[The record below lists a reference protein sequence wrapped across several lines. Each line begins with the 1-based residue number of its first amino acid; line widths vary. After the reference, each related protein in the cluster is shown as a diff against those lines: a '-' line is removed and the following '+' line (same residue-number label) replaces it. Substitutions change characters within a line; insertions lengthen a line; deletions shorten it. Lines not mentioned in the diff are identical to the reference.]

1 MASTPKSVQAKSPRT
16 KSALIHCLRALALL
30 ALLVAPAAAQQ
41 AAKPL
46 KIGIIDP
53 DRIVAESQRGK
64 VVVAALNKARDERV
78 AQGNKLKQDIS
89 ELQKQIDAGRLSL
102 GEAKLKQLNDQ
113 LEEKTIS
120 FQRFG
125 ENAQRELG
133 KMEQEQMGPLEAEI
147 LRIINQVGA
156 EQGFTLIFKKFQ
168 SGLVFA
174 DESTDLSPLVIQ
186 RFDAGAG
193 AAPAKPAA
201 APAPTKPPGH

>member
-1 MASTPKSVQAKSPRT
+1 MASTPKSVLVQS
-16 KSALIHCLRALALL
+16 LRVLSVAALL
-30 ALLVAPAAAQQ
+30 AAPVAAQQ
-41 AAKPL
+41 AAKPM

-78 AQGNKLKQDIS
+78 AQGNKLKQEIS

-133 KMEQEQMGPLEAEI
+133 KMEQEQMGPLEQEI
-147 LRIINQVGA
+147 LRIINQIGA
-156 EQGFTLIFKKFQ
+156 EQGYTLIFKKFQ
-168 SGLVFA
+168 SGLVYA
-174 DESTDLSPLVIQ
+174 DETTDLSPIVIQ

-193 AAPAKPAA
+193 AAPAAKPAA